1 MREALHQLF
10 VDSMESK
17 IRESRRRTIDQEE
30 TELHDY
36 ATGYSG
42 GHSYRV
48 LHVDDNPS
56 DRALV
61 ARELRRDLPELDI
74 TEVADEKSL
83 EEALREHNY
92 DLVITDYE
100 LFWSDGLKVLQRL
113 HKEAPDVPVVM
124 FTGSGNEEVAVE
136 AMKAG
141 VCDYILKTPRHFERL
156 RLTVNRALER
166 LEHSRE
172 LFRAE
177 VRYKDLFD
185 TVPFGLFRCTP
196 QGQILDANPALVA
209 ITGAG
214 SREELLTWSFAD
226 LHADG
231 ADFQSWR
238 EKLERD
244 GAVTSIESRIKSAS
258 GEDRWIEIH
267 AKAVRDLETNEICY
281 EGSVED
287 ISTRKQE
294 DSERERLIG
303 ELQRAL
309 GQVNSLAGLLPICSS
324 CKKIRD
330 SVGHWNMLES
340 YIEKHSQ
347 AHFTH
352 SFCPD
357 CARRLYPEVFVRT
370 P

>member
-1 MREALHQLF
+1 
-10 VDSMESK
+10 MESS
-17 IRESRRRTIDQEE
+17 IRENRRRTIHREE
-30 TELHDY
+30 PGLQDHLP
-36 ATGYSG
+36 GYSG
-42 GHSYRV
+42 GHAYRV
-48 LHVDDNPS
+48 LHVDDNAS

-74 TEVADEKSL
+74 TEVADQKSL
-83 EEALREHNY
+83 EQALRDHKY

-113 HKEAPDVPVVM
+113 HQEAPDVPVVM

-172 LFRAE
+172 LYRAE
-177 VRYKDLFD
+177 ARYKDLFD

-196 QGQILDANPALVA
+196 QGRILDVNPALVA
-209 ITGAG
+209 IIGAA
-214 SREELLTWSFAD
+214 SREELLTWNFAE
-226 LHADG
+226 LHANPG
-231 ADFQSWR
+231 DFQSWR

-244 GAVTSIESRIKSAS
+244 GAVTSIESRIRSAS

-267 AKAVRDLETNEICY
+267 AKAVRDQETNEICY
-281 EGSVED
+281 EGSDED
-287 ISTRKQE
+287 ISIRKRQ

-303 ELQRAL
+303 ELRRAL
-309 GQVNSLAGLLPICSS
+309 SQVNSLAGLLPICSS

-330 SVGHWNMLES
+330 SGGHWNMLES

-357 CARRLYPEVFVRT
+357 CARRLYPEVFVRN